1 MDRQVFPC
9 MATFSGQPEDRL
21 HGQMDKSSPGNP
33 LGITRG
39 QTTCRTER
47 YYTGDPYKNNDTAL
61 KELTS
66 LKYMEKNKFT
76 TLGLVVGP
84 ISKSRGL
91 FRLNLS
97 TGTCFPLSCTWH
109 CF

>member
-66 LKYMEKNKFT
+66 LKYMEKT
-76 TLGLVVGP
+76 SLQHWAWLLGQFQNQEDFFG
-84 ISKSRGL
+84 
-91 FRLNLS
+91 
-97 TGTCFPLSCTWH
+97 
-109 CF
+109 